1 MQCRG
6 REGGE
11 AGRGGRDV
19 AEGERERERER
30 VEGER
35 AKKSAKTHCA
45 AVRFCQSEPNL
56 QHGRNGQKPGSKMC
70 EQFSKN
76 RCKNSRQRLAESR
89 GNSQDQKTCSGQKL
103 QKSRDRDSD
112 KETHR
117 ETRQHQTPHRTSCC
131 RHHSRPASKSTLP
144 STSMLSS
151 ISMRGGY
158 ARWRQ
163 EAKRRYVLVRT
174 CTQSRLVDQS
184 TAVQLY

>member
-45 AVRFCQSEPNL
+45 AVRFCQSGPNL

-103 QKSRDRDSD
+103 QKSSTRGGGERGRRTREGSRKERESRNKGRRVGRRGGEREESGREAERQREREKRD
-112 KETHR
+112 KETK
-117 ETRQHQTPHRTSCC
+117 RQTS
-131 RHHSRPASKSTLP
+131 PALQNNIAS
-144 STSMLSS
+144 
-151 ISMRGGY
+151 
-158 ARWRQ
+158 
-163 EAKRRYVLVRT
+163 
-174 CTQSRLVDQS
+174 
-184 TAVQLY
+184 